1 LRVAPNLRLFHCA
14 ELDMD
19 EPSHHA
25 DGADTLSDLI
35 LAIPFAIALNHYL
48 AGVYI
53 GRRRGRGA
61 IDLKAA

>member
-1 LRVAPNLRLFHCA
+1 
-14 ELDMD
+14 MD